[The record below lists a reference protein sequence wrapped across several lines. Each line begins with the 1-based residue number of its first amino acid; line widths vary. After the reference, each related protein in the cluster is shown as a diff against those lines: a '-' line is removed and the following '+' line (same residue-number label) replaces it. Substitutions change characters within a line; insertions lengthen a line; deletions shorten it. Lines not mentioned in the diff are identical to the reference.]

1 MTMPGFAV
9 VGHPNKGKSSIVA
22 TLTRQDAIRIS
33 EISGTTT
40 TAQAFELCVDGVSH
54 YRLIDT
60 PGFQRPRQVLSWLQQ
75 RAPNAAERKQTVQD
89 FVTEQR
95 HAASSRFQDEI
106 ELLQPILDGAGIIYV
121 VDGSLP
127 YSPEFEAE
135 MTILQWTGQ
144 PRMALINPIGGAA
157 HVEEWQNALSQY
169 FSVVRVFDPMT
180 ADHQKQFAVLSAFA
194 ELHEPWRPA
203 IEATMAALTR
213 YFDRLASQGAMI
225 VAEHMVQMIS
235 HVSDVR
241 VPADFAKSALETQ
254 LKSQYQRHLRDMEF
268 SMQRQLQS
276 LFAHS
281 NMRVQAQL
289 LSADYPDL
297 FDNSHWYLYGLDRQ
311 KIVALAASAGAAAGA
326 VLDAGVGGSS
336 LMAGALA
343 GGLLSG
349 LASLAATWKPEK
361 LNIKGVPVAGKTLT
375 AGPARD
381 LTFVFVLLGRAVDF
395 LELML
400 RRTHADRTVAELAS
414 TGLTERL
421 ERLPKL
427 EQVQLTRSLQ
437 KAAKGLNDKE
447 LVQLRDWV
455 LQLSQPVPGDS
466 PTGKPG

>member
-1 MTMPGFAV
+1 MAAPVFAV

-40 TAQAFELCVDGVSH
+40 AAQAFELRVDGICH

-75 RAPNAAERKQTVQD
+75 HAPNAAQRKQTVQS
-89 FVTEQR
+89 FVAQQR
-95 HAASSRFQDEI
+95 CEPGSKFQDEI
-106 ELLQPILDGAGIIYV
+106 ELLQPILAGAGIIYV

-157 HVEEWQNALSQY
+157 YVEEWQNALSQY

-180 ADHQKQFAVLSAFA
+180 ADRQKQFAVLSAFA
-194 ELHEPWRPA
+194 ELYEPWRPA
-203 IEATMAALTR
+203 IEATMAALTT
-213 YFDRLASQGAMI
+213 YFDRIAAQGAMI

-235 HVSDVR
+235 HVSEVR
-241 VPADFAKSALETQ
+241 VPAEFVKTALEAQ
-254 LKSQYQRHLRDMEF
+254 LKNQYQHRLRDIEA
-268 SMQRQLQS
+268 SMQRQLQA

-281 NMRVQAQL
+281 HMRIHAQA

-297 FDNSHWYLYGLDRQ
+297 FDSSHWYLYGLDRQ
-311 KIVALAASAGAAAGA
+311 KIVALSASAGAAAGA
-326 VLDAGVGGSS
+326 VLDVGVGGSS
-336 LMAGALA
+336 FMTGALA

-361 LNIKGVPVAGKTLT
+361 LNIKGIPVAGKTLT
-375 AGPARD
+375 AGPARE
-381 LTFVFVLLGRAVDF
+381 LTFIFVLLGRAIDF
-395 LELML
+395 LEMIL
-400 RRTHADRTVAELAS
+400 RRTHADRTVAELKTIS
-414 TGLTERL
+414 LSERL
-421 ERLPKL
+421 NQLPKM

-447 LVQLRDWV
+447 LLQLRDWI
-455 LQLSQPVPGDS
+455 LQLAQAVD
-466 PTGKPG
+466 

>member
-1 MTMPGFAV
+1 VAAPVFAV

-40 TAQAFELCVDGVSH
+40 AAQAFELRVDGICH

-75 RAPNAAERKQTVQD
+75 HAPNAAQRKQTVQS
-89 FVTEQR
+89 FVAQQR
-95 HAASSRFQDEI
+95 CEPGSKFQDEI
-106 ELLQPILDGAGIIYV
+106 ELLQPILAGAGIIYV

-157 HVEEWQNALSQY
+157 YVEEWQNALSQY

-180 ADHQKQFAVLSAFA
+180 ADRQKQFAVLSAFA
-194 ELHEPWRPA
+194 ELYEPWRPA
-203 IEATMAALTR
+203 IEATMAALTT
-213 YFDRLASQGAMI
+213 YFDRIAAQGAMI

-235 HVSDVR
+235 HVSEVR
-241 VPADFAKSALETQ
+241 VPAEFVKTALEAQ
-254 LKSQYQRHLRDMEF
+254 LKNQYQHRLRDIEA
-268 SMQRQLQS
+268 SMQRQLQA

-281 NMRVQAQL
+281 HMRIHAQA

-297 FDNSHWYLYGLDRQ
+297 FDSSHWYLYGLDRQ
-311 KIVALAASAGAAAGA
+311 KIVALSASAGAAAGA
-326 VLDAGVGGSS
+326 VLDVGVGGSS
-336 LMAGALA
+336 FMTGALA

-361 LNIKGVPVAGKTLT
+361 LNIKGIPVAGKTLT
-375 AGPARD
+375 AGPARE
-381 LTFVFVLLGRAVDF
+381 LTFIFVLLGRAIDF
-395 LELML
+395 LEMIL
-400 RRTHADRTVAELAS
+400 RRTHADRTVAELKAIS
-414 TGLTERL
+414 LSERL
-421 ERLPKL
+421 NQLPKM

-447 LVQLRDWV
+447 LLQLRDWI
-455 LQLSQPVPGDS
+455 LQLAQAVYSAVD
-466 PTGKPG
+466 

>member
-1 MTMPGFAV
+1 VAAPVFAV

-40 TAQAFELCVDGVSH
+40 AAQAFELRVDGICH

-75 RAPNAAERKQTVQD
+75 HAPNAAQRKQTVQS
-89 FVTEQR
+89 FVAQQR
-95 HAASSRFQDEI
+95 CEPGSKFQDEI
-106 ELLQPILDGAGIIYV
+106 ELLQPILAGAGIIYV

-157 HVEEWQNALSQY
+157 YVEEWQNALSQY

-180 ADHQKQFAVLSAFA
+180 ADRQKQFAVLSAFA
-194 ELHEPWRPA
+194 ELYEPWRPA
-203 IEATMAALTR
+203 IEATMAALTT
-213 YFDRLASQGAMI
+213 YFDRIAAQGAMI

-235 HVSDVR
+235 HVSEVR
-241 VPADFAKSALETQ
+241 VPAEFVKTALEAQ
-254 LKSQYQRHLRDMEF
+254 LKNQYQHRLRDIEA
-268 SMQRQLQS
+268 SMQRQLQA

-281 NMRVQAQL
+281 HMRIHAQA

-297 FDNSHWYLYGLDRQ
+297 FDSSHWYLYGLDRQ
-311 KIVALAASAGAAAGA
+311 KIVALSASAGAAAGA
-326 VLDAGVGGSS
+326 VLDVGVGGSS
-336 LMAGALA
+336 FMTGALA

-361 LNIKGVPVAGKTLT
+361 LNIKGIPVAGKTLT
-375 AGPARD
+375 AGPARE
-381 LTFVFVLLGRAVDF
+381 LTFIFVLLGRAIDF
-395 LELML
+395 LEMIL
-400 RRTHADRTVAELAS
+400 RRTHADRTVAELKTIS
-414 TGLTERL
+414 LSERL
-421 ERLPKL
+421 NQLPKM

-447 LVQLRDWV
+447 LLQLRDWI
-455 LQLSQPVPGDS
+455 LQLAQAVD
-466 PTGKPG
+466 

>member
-1 MTMPGFAV
+1 MAAPVFAV

-40 TAQAFELCVDGVSH
+40 AAQAFELRVDGICH

-75 RAPNAAERKQTVQD
+75 HAPNAAQRKQAVQN
-89 FVTEQR
+89 FVAQQR
-95 HAASSRFQDEI
+95 CEPGSKFQDEI
-106 ELLQPILDGAGIIYV
+106 ELLQPILAGAGIIYV

-157 HVEEWQNALSQY
+157 YVEEWQNALSQY

-180 ADHQKQFAVLSAFA
+180 ADRQKQFAVLSAFA
-194 ELHEPWRPA
+194 ELYEPWRPA
-203 IEATMAALTR
+203 IEATMAALTT
-213 YFDRLASQGAMI
+213 YFDRIAAQGAMI

-235 HVSDVR
+235 HVSEVR
-241 VPADFAKSALETQ
+241 VPAEFVKTALEAQ
-254 LKSQYQRHLRDMEF
+254 LKNQYQHRLRDIEA
-268 SMQRQLQS
+268 SMQRQLQA

-281 NMRVQAQL
+281 HMRIHAQA

-297 FDNSHWYLYGLDRQ
+297 FDSSHWYLYGLDRQ
-311 KIVALAASAGAAAGA
+311 KIVALSASAGAAAGA
-326 VLDAGVGGSS
+326 VLDVGVGGSS
-336 LMAGALA
+336 FMTGALA

-361 LNIKGVPVAGKTLT
+361 LNIKGIPVAGKTLT
-375 AGPARD
+375 AGPARE
-381 LTFVFVLLGRAVDF
+381 LTFIFVLLGRAIDF
-395 LELML
+395 LEMIL
-400 RRTHADRTVAELAS
+400 RRTHADRTVAELKTIS
-414 TGLTERL
+414 LSERL
-421 ERLPKL
+421 NQLPKM

-447 LVQLRDWV
+447 LLQLRDWI
-455 LQLSQPVPGDS
+455 LQLAQAVD
-466 PTGKPG
+466 

>member
-1 MTMPGFAV
+1 MAAPVFAV

-40 TAQAFELCVDGVSH
+40 AAQAFELRVDGICH

-75 RAPNAAERKQTVQD
+75 HAPNAAQRKQTVQS
-89 FVTEQR
+89 FVAQQR
-95 HAASSRFQDEI
+95 CEPGSKFQDEI
-106 ELLQPILDGAGIIYV
+106 ELLQPILAGAGIIYV

-157 HVEEWQNALSQY
+157 YVEEWQNALSQY

-180 ADHQKQFAVLSAFA
+180 ADRQKQFAVLSAFA
-194 ELHEPWRPA
+194 ELYEPWRPA
-203 IEATMAALTR
+203 IEATMAALTT
-213 YFDRLASQGAMI
+213 YFDRIAAQGAMI

-235 HVSDVR
+235 HVSEVR
-241 VPADFAKSALETQ
+241 VPAEFVKTALEAQ
-254 LKSQYQRHLRDMEF
+254 LKNQYQHRLRDIEA
-268 SMQRQLQS
+268 SMQRQLQA

-281 NMRVQAQL
+281 HMRIHAQA

-297 FDNSHWYLYGLDRQ
+297 FDSSHWYLYGLDRQ
-311 KIVALAASAGAAAGA
+311 KIVALSASAGAAAGA
-326 VLDAGVGGSS
+326 VLDVGVGGSS
-336 LMAGALA
+336 FMTGALA

-361 LNIKGVPVAGKTLT
+361 LNIKGIPVAGKTLT
-375 AGPARD
+375 AGPARE
-381 LTFVFVLLGRAVDF
+381 LTFIFVLLGRAIDF
-395 LELML
+395 LEMIL
-400 RRTHADRTVAELAS
+400 RRTHADRTVAELKAIS
-414 TGLTERL
+414 LSERL
-421 ERLPKL
+421 NQLPKM

-447 LVQLRDWV
+447 LLQLRDWI
-455 LQLSQPVPGDS
+455 LQLAQAVYSAVD
-466 PTGKPG
+466 

>member
-1 MTMPGFAV
+1 MAAPVFAV

-40 TAQAFELCVDGVSH
+40 AAQAFELRVDGICH

-75 RAPNAAERKQTVQD
+75 HAPNAAQRKQAVQN
-89 FVTEQR
+89 FVAQQR
-95 HAASSRFQDEI
+95 CEPGSKFQDEI
-106 ELLQPILDGAGIIYV
+106 ELLQPILAGAGIIYV

-157 HVEEWQNALSQY
+157 YVEEWQNALSQY

-180 ADHQKQFAVLSAFA
+180 ADRQKQFAVLSAFA
-194 ELHEPWRPA
+194 ELYEPWRPA
-203 IEATMAALTR
+203 IEATMAALTT
-213 YFDRLASQGAMI
+213 YFDRIAAQGAMI

-235 HVSDVR
+235 HVSEVR
-241 VPADFAKSALETQ
+241 VPAEFVKTALEAQ
-254 LKSQYQRHLRDMEF
+254 LKNQYQHRLRDIEA
-268 SMQRQLQS
+268 SMQRQLQA

-281 NMRVQAQL
+281 HMRIHAQA

-297 FDNSHWYLYGLDRQ
+297 FDSSHWYLYGLDRQ
-311 KIVALAASAGAAAGA
+311 KIVALSASAGAAAGA
-326 VLDAGVGGSS
+326 VFDVGVGGSS
-336 LMAGALA
+336 FMTGALA

-361 LNIKGVPVAGKTLT
+361 LNIKGIPVAGKTLT
-375 AGPARD
+375 AGPARE
-381 LTFVFVLLGRAVDF
+381 LTFIFVLLGRAIDF
-395 LELML
+395 LEMIL
-400 RRTHADRTVAELAS
+400 RRTHADRTVAELKTIS
-414 TGLTERL
+414 LSERL
-421 ERLPKL
+421 NQLPKM

-447 LVQLRDWV
+447 LLQLRDWI
-455 LQLSQPVPGDS
+455 LQLAQAVD
-466 PTGKPG
+466 